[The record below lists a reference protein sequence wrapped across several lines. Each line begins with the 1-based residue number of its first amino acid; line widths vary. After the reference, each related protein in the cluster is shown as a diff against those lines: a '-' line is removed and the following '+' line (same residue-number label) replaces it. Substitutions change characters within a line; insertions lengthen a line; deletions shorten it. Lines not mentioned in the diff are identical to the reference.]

1 LQRLGCE
8 VCFWSRDFQMGR
20 VILDE
25 IRAASF
31 ACKYAIV
38 LLTPDDR
45 MSGRPSR
52 WLPRGNVLFELGYF
66 LNALGTT
73 RTLVVAQKG
82 VEIPAD
88 YSGYIYTQFS
98 GPKDL
103 SAVNRKLKEALAQ
116 DIGPSISTRGAL
128 VFRGR

>member
-1 LQRLGCE
+1 MLCALPRRSPPPTHSTGLPAPPERPCMSDLDVPAALEVRCPRGPHVYAVRPAHAHRLCVRRDAAGRHRLCQYLQRLGCE

-45 MSGRPSR
+45 MSGRP
-52 WLPRGNVLFELGYF
+52 
-66 LNALGTT
+66 
-73 RTLVVAQKG
+73 
-82 VEIPAD
+82 
-88 YSGYIYTQFS
+88 
-98 GPKDL
+98 
-103 SAVNRKLKEALAQ
+103 
-116 DIGPSISTRGAL
+116 
-128 VFRGR
+128 